1 MRGAALAGLAAAL
14 ALAGTLAAGAVPA
27 RLHRLHVPPPAAP
40 PRALSVDEVEYAL
53 VPSRTAVSAGVVRI
67 SAYNRGMDDH
77 DLVVVGP
84 DGRPVASAA
93 TLTPGTSAI
102 LAPRLAA
109 GDYRVICSLFAGTPA
124 SHELLG
130 MRFVLHVR

>member
-1 MRGAALAGLAAAL
+1 VRAAALAGLVAAL
-14 ALAGTLAAGAVPA
+14 ALAGTLAMGAAGA
-27 RLHRLHVPPPAAP
+27 RLHRLHLPPPPAP
-40 PRALSVDEVEYAL
+40 PRALSVDEVEYDL
-53 VPSRTAVSAGVVRI
+53 VPSRSVVSAGVVRI

-77 DLVVVGP
+77 DLVVIGP
-84 DGRPVASAA
+84 DGRPIASAA
-93 TLTPGTSAI
+93 LAPKTSALLTP
-102 LAPRLAA
+102 RLEA

>member
-1 MRGAALAGLAAAL
+1 MRTAALAGLVAAL
-14 ALAGTLAAGAVPA
+14 AVAGTLAAGAASA
-27 RLHRLHVPPPAAP
+27 RLHRLHLPPPPAP
-40 PRALSVDEVEYAL
+40 PRALSVDEVEYDL
-53 VPSRTAVSAGVVRI
+53 VPSRNVVSAGVVRI
-67 SAYNRGMDDH
+67 AAYNRGMDDH

-84 DGRPVASAA
+84 DARPLASAA
-93 TLTPGTSAI
+93 LAPGTSA
-102 LAPRLAA
+102 LLTPRLEA